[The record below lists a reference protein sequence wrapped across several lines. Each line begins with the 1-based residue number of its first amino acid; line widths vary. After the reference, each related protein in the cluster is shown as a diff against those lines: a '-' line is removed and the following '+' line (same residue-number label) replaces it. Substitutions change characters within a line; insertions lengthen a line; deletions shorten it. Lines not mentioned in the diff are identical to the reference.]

1 MYAGIQENEREAF
14 YRDIT
19 EQEDTVMLAQYIKEK
34 GFQEGRQEGKQEG
47 WQEGKREGKRIF
59 LERLLIRRFGL
70 LPDWGKA
77 QLAGATSEQ
86 LDRWSERVLE
96 VDSIQGVLAE

>member
-1 MYAGIQENEREAF
+1 
-14 YRDIT
+14 
-19 EQEDTVMLAQYIKEK
+19 
-34 GFQEGRQEGKQEG
+34 
-47 WQEGKREGKRIF
+47 

-86 LDRWSERVLE
+86 LDRWSDRVLE

>member
-34 GFQEGRQEGKQEG
+34 GFQEGRQ
-47 WQEGKREGKRIF
+47 EGKRIF

-96 VDSIQGVLAE
+96 VDSIQGALAE